1 MRLWSVHPEYLDAK
15 GLVALWR
22 EALLARKVLAG
33 ETRGYTRHPQ
43 LERFRAAAD
52 PIAAIQAYLQEVL
65 NEAMR
70 RGYSFDSSKLLGTK
84 HTATI
89 SIPVERGQL
98 HYELAL
104 LRDKLSR
111 RAPERL
117 AFMPELKELRTN
129 ADALRIHPL
138 FTPQDGGIAS
148 WERVLP
154 DILNALKGTLT

>member
-1 MRLWSVHPEYLDAK
+1 MRLWSVHPEYLEAK

-52 PIAAIQAYLQEVL
+52 PIAAINAYLREVL
-65 NEAMR
+65 NEAKR
-70 RGYSFDSSKLLGTK
+70 RGYSFDSSKLLGTRQ
-84 HTATI
+84 TSIPA
-89 SIPVERGQL
+89 IPVERGQL
-98 HYELAL
+98 RYELAL
-104 LRDKLSR
+104 LRDKLSH

-117 AFMPELKELRTN
+117 AFMPELEELHTN
-129 ADALRIHPL
+129 ADVLRIHPL

-154 DILNALKGTLT
+154 DILRTLEESPQ